1 MHCLLAGKH
10 AVRVAADRVDL
21 PVVGYETVGMRPF
34 PAWQRVGGKSRV
46 DQRDGRSVV
55 RALKIL
61 IESAELSDQ
70 EHSLIDD
77 CARRQGADVG
87 VLGALLKFA
96 ADHIQSSVEINTLRY
111 RFGFSEKTLPDGRH
125 AVARP
130 VTQNL
135 GMNGHFSPSYDR
147 NSCFVGDNF
156 EESSGK
162 CPPEPLLRQ
171 KEHAD
176 AVFSGIAE
184 FYSGFF
190 GSK

>member
-21 PVVGYETVGMRPF
+21 SVMGYETVGMRPF
-34 PAWQRVGGKSRV
+34 PAGQRVCGKSRV
-46 DQRDGRSVV
+46 DQRDGRCVI

-77 CARRQGADVG
+77 CARRQGTDVG
-87 VLGALLKFA
+87 VLGALLKLA

-111 RFGFSEKTLPDGRH
+111 RFGFSEEALPDGRH

-135 GMNGHFSPSYDR
+135 GMNGHFSPAYDR
-147 NSCFVGDNF
+147 NAFLIGNNF
-156 EESSGK
+156 KKPFGK

-171 KEHAD
+171 KEHTD
-176 AVFSGIAE
+176 AVFSGLAE
-184 FYSGFF
+184 FYSRFF
-190 GSK
+190 GCK